1 MNNEKTISII
11 VPCFNEEEAVLIFY
25 KEFLNILKKIIS
37 KYWIELI
44 FVDDG
49 SKDNTLSSI
58 KSISAKDY
66 KVKYISFSRNFGKEA
81 AIYAGLKKSS
91 GNYVAVMDVDL
102 QDPPEL
108 LIKMIEMLEENENI
122 DCVATKRKTRTG
134 EPKVRSFLSETFY
147 KIINKVSSTEI
158 VNGARDFRLM
168 RRKMVD
174 AILLLSEKNRFSKG
188 VFSWVGFNTEWI
200 AYDNVER
207 VAGQT
212 KWSFTKLFK
221 YAIEGIISFSD
232 FLLFVPYIYSLVALL
247 LGIFMIVPAVLS
259 LNSFVWTILSVCFLL
274 SSIFSF
280 FLGNIGLYISKIN
293 SEVKNRPIYIVKEEN

>member
-25 KEFLNILKKIIS
+25 KEFLNRLKKIIS